1 MDENGHRFGWRMR
14 ICQFQRIV
22 IRFGIRKGDQPS
34 HGKMDGKG
42 TVRIDRIVKRVHHM
56 LLVILLTAIQSDLK
70 LFTLLHVTV
79 DFSCNG
85 DLVIGNRQFEYAQF
99 LRGRNDDFGSRF
111 FLGCSRCCRSCFR
124 SGRGIE
130 TTYRYT

>member
-1 MDENGHRFGWRMR
+1 MDDNSHCFGWRMR

-56 LLVILLTAIQSDLK
+56 LFVILLTAIQSDLK
-70 LFTLLHVTV
+70 RFTRLHVTV
-79 DFSCNG
+79 DFTRNG
-85 DLVIGNRQFEYAQF
+85 DLVFGNRQFEYAPF
-99 LRGRNDDFGSRF
+99 LRGQNDDFGSGF
-111 FLGCSRCCRSCFR
+111 FLGGSRFVRSCIR
-124 SGRGIE
+124 RRGGIE
-130 TTYRYT
+130 TTYHYT